1 MKKRKENGMT
11 TLKSSTLG
19 GLFGA
24 NTERVKLIAYWV
36 TTLIIVWELGLG
48 GVWDVQQHP
57 YVRDIILHLGYPTYF
72 LVIMGIWK
80 VPGAVVLL
88 APRLPRLKE
97 WAYAGAFF
105 TYFFAA
111 ASHLVVGDSVSV
123 WVGPAGYAII
133 LLASYFLRPPS
144 RRLVPNPTGA
154 TNE

>member
-1 MKKRKENGMT
+1 MT
-11 TLKSSTLG
+11 TLKSSTVG
-19 GLFGA
+19 GIFGSQ
-24 NTERVKLIAYWV
+24 TERVKLIAYWV
-36 TTLIIVWELGLG
+36 TTLIIVWELGAG
-48 GVWDVQQHP
+48 GVWDVLQIP

-111 ASHLVVGDSVSV
+111 ASHLIAGDNV
-123 WVGPAGYAII
+123 WVGPAGYGII
-133 LLASYFLRPPS
+133 LLVSYFLRPS
-144 RRLVPNPTGA
+144 NRRLAPNPTTQA
-154 TNE
+154 NILTNNVA